1 MCMEEVQ
8 QWQRGAWLRA
18 GVGVGVGV
26 RVGVRVRVGARVGVG
41 VGQQRAWL
49 RRYAVQLAPVAH
61 LVWVRVG
68 IRARV
73 EERDEG
79 RPRVLGQ

>member
-26 RVGVRVRVGARVGVG
+26 RVGVGARVGVG

-61 LVWVRVG
+61 LVRVRVG